1 LNFDL
6 FIFYLSHF
14 LFFFF
19 FFFFFFTSFNVKD
32 KRLQVKKLLHE
43 FGSKIDKLYKKLG
56 SCVDKARPYYE
67 AKKNGKKLQLETQ
80 KATLKFERACSSH
93 LAAQEMVSLAEQ
105 VFVKKGRIFDPVWQ
119 EMIDQTTNRVNQ
131 IEMERVQSEKEHMI
145 TSKRYN
151 EEEQLIQ
158 RLQQKLKRSIAKARY
173 KRVNKIAIFSNDQ
186 NGF

>member
-1 LNFDL
+1 M
-6 FIFYLSHF
+6 
-14 LFFFF
+14 
-19 FFFFFFTSFNVKD
+19 
-32 KRLQVKKLLHE
+32 
-43 FGSKIDKLYKKLG
+43 
-56 SCVDKARPYYE
+56 
-67 AKKNGKKLQLETQ
+67 ETQ